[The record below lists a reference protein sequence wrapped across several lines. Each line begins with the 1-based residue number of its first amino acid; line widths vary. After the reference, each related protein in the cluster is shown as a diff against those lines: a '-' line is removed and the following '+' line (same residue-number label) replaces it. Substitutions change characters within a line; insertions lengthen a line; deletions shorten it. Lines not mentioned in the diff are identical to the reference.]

1 MTVGGDLEVTRT
13 AGTYTFN
20 TDPVA
25 RLTSNGAFYGE
36 LLAIGV
42 TAGTVGSVYYFNGS
56 SDWTLTDADAA
67 ATSKGLLGIVTNGAA
82 FNRGMLIRGFF
93 KNTSWSFTVG
103 STLYLSTSLG
113 GITQTAPSG
122 TGDIVRVVGYAV
134 AADEVFFNPSQ
145 DWIEIA

>member
-1 MTVGGDLEVTRT
+1 M
-13 AGTYTFN
+13 
-20 TDPVA
+20 
-25 RLTSNGAFYGE
+25 
-36 LLAIGV
+36 

-67 ATSKGLLGIVTNGAA
+67 ATSTGLLGIVTNGAA

-103 STLYLSTSLG
+103 STLYLSTTAG

-122 TGDIVRVVGYAV
+122 TGDSVRVVGYAV
-134 AADEVFFNPSQ
+134 GSTRGLYS
-145 DWIEIA
+145 